1 MSDVRNQKSDAVQAG
16 FMQSCGCSEKIKS
29 VVVGAGL
36 KCPPE
41 QSAERKDFMSVMKPE
56 LLSFAVTN
64 YKIQLSCGRAWKP
77 APTSLSR
84 FIIVFAAEKLCGLL
98 VVLKFSCTASDF

>member
-64 YKIQLSCGRAWKP
+64 YKIQLSCGRAQRP
-77 APTSLSR
+77 APTAANKLFLRSRNFAETLS
-84 FIIVFAAEKLCGLL
+84 IPHLSSNL
-98 VVLKFSCTASDF
+98 